1 MLICGVIC
9 NVSNLKC
16 LRDNFF
22 LKEREINLRDYE
34 DQAGKKNSPM
44 RGMKTRYLHTS
55 FLILP
60 C

>member
-16 LRDNFF
+16 LKDNFF

-34 DQAGKKNSPM
+34 DQAGKKKQSYERNEN
-44 RGMKTRYLHTS
+44 
-55 FLILP
+55 
-60 C
+60 